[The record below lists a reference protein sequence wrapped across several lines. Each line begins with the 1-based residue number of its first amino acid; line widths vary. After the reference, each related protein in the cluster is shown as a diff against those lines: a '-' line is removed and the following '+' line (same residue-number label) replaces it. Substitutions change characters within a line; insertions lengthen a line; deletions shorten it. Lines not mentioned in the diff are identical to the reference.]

1 MREIFFFQS
10 KTFDERKI
18 ENSRFLSFVYNR
30 KNIFTEV
37 FYLSCIVFI
46 EVFLTFLYNLI
57 AFLKIFN
64 MKIF

>member
-1 MREIFFFQS
+1 MREIFS
-10 KTFDERKI
+10 FDQKLLIGERLKI
-18 ENSRFLSFVYNR
+18 QDFYHLYTIEKIF
-30 KNIFTEV
+30 FTEV

>member
-1 MREIFFFQS
+1 MREIFS
-10 KTFDERKI
+10 FDQKLLIGERLKI
-18 ENSRFLSFVYNR
+18 QDFYHSYTIEKIF
-30 KNIFTEV
+30 FTEV